1 MNKLSWYLKGTGAF
15 GWRYRLMA
23 ILTKA
28 FYHLHLISEQDAIG
42 YAKGLHNMWMME
54 SRKGRTESSK
64 GGYRG
69 QIIKNEEILCAM
81 ETISYYGYRSGG

>member
-23 ILTKA
+23 ILIKA

-42 YAKGLHNMWMME
+42 YAKGLHNMWMIE
-54 SRKGRTESSK
+54 KAEKAGLRVVKVD
-64 GGYRG
+64 
-69 QIIKNEEILCAM
+69 L
-81 ETISYYGYRSGG
+81 